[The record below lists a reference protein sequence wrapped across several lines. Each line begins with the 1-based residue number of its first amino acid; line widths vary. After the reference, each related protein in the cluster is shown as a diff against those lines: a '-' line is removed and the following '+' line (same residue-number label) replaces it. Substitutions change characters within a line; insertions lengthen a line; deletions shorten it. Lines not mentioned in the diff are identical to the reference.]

1 MGGRSL
7 SPILRQ
13 QLENLDKDAES
24 RKSAMKVLKSFVVD
38 LDSKAIPL
46 FLAQVSQTKEPNF
59 SSREYTISLYEV
71 LARFHGQKIVPQID
85 NIMSTIV
92 KTLMS
97 SAGSFPLQLACSKVV
112 PAIARYSIE
121 PSTPELEKPKII
133 HSLCEPLSDILMS
146 MPDCAASGSAL
157 CLKALVE
164 CENWRFASNEVV
176 NEVCLKVAG
185 ALEEKATQTNSH
197 MGLAMTLANRNSL
210 VIEAY
215 ARSIIR
221 SGIQMLTG
229 GANENNLHKR
239 LTSIQMT
246 KCLLKCVDSRS
257 IFSELETIIDVMKKC
272 HSDSME
278 CVRGAASEA
287 LQVAKDIY
295 FEKGSTPVTCS
306 NFERRRGSSRRR
318 NSGLIGDC
326 RSLSHGRSPG
336 FESPESQTVYSFNEH
351 NSFVDSPLS
360 IGQASCNFE
369 CSEPARRSL
378 WSNNNGGVDVSLKD
392 GLSSEVGSCSG
403 SCFKSFEDGEDR
415 DWDRDNSRVFSG
427 FNHTNTTNV
436 NENTTIL
443 SPQRNLQHNIDNSR
457 LYTTPRKL
465 IHSLQDLDELSSAS
479 SEKQSWKY
487 RSPNSRVR
495 RNLTRERIEGPSHN
509 LADSKIESRISSK
522 EESSESVLST
532 SNCPTEANNCEVPS
546 EMGQKER
553 SENQNVVSSTRRS
566 LKKTAVTLVMGL
578 SVILPAVVLSA
589 MWPDNGDEAFNLVPT

>member
-24 RKSAMKVLKSFVVD
+24 RKSAMKVLKSFVED

-71 LARFHGQKIVPQID
+71 LARFHGRKIVPQID
-85 NIMSTIV
+85 NIMSPIV

-97 SAGSFPLQLACSKVV
+97 SAGSFPLQQACSKVI

-133 HSLCEPLSDILMS
+133 YSLCKPLSDILMGT
-146 MPDCAASGSAL
+146 PDCAASGSAL

-185 ALEEKATQTNSH
+185 ALEEKITQTNSH

-229 GANENNLHKR
+229 GATENNLHKR
-239 LTSIQMT
+239 LTSIQMI

-257 IFSELETIIDVMKKC
+257 IFSELETIIDVMEKC

-287 LQVAKDIY
+287 LQAAKDIY
-295 FEKGSTPVTCS
+295 LEKVSTPVTS
-306 NFERRRGSSRRR
+306 NFVRRRDSNRRK
-318 NSGLIGDC
+318 SGMIGDS
-326 RSLSHGRSPG
+326 RSISCGRSPG
-336 FESPESQTVYSFNEH
+336 FESPESQTIHS

-360 IGQASCNFE
+360 VGQASCNFE
-369 CSEPARRSL
+369 CSEPARRRL
-378 WSNNNGGVDVSLKD
+378 WSNENVGVDVSLKD
-392 GLSSEVGSCSG
+392 GLFSEVGSCSG
-403 SCFKSFEDGEDR
+403 SYFKSFEDGEDR
-415 DWDRDNSRVFSG
+415 DWERDNSRVFSG

-436 NENTTIL
+436 NENSATL
-443 SPQRNLQHNIDNSR
+443 SPQRILQHEIDNIR

-465 IHSLQDLDELSSAS
+465 IHSLQDLDEPSSAS
-479 SEKQSWKY
+479 SEKQSRKF
-487 RSPNSRVR
+487 RSPNSRVGW
-495 RNLTRERIEGPSHN
+495 NLTRERNKRPSHN
-509 LADSKIESRISSK
+509 LEANKTEGKMSSE
-522 EESSESVLST
+522 EESSGSVLST
-532 SNCPTEANNCEVPS
+532 SNCTPGANNCEVPS

-553 SENQNVVSSTRRS
+553 SEIQTAVRSTRRS
-566 LKKTAVTLVMGL
+566 LKKTALTLVMGL

-589 MWPDNGDEAFNLVPT
+589 MWPDNGEEAFNLVPT